1 MFIFIAIYLLSC
13 AGVSV
18 NFMREKGNRIKVKC
32 SFDSFIIIIV
42 IIIHCCCIIHCFH
55 QLA

>member
-1 MFIFIAIYLLSC
+1 MFIFIPIYLLSC